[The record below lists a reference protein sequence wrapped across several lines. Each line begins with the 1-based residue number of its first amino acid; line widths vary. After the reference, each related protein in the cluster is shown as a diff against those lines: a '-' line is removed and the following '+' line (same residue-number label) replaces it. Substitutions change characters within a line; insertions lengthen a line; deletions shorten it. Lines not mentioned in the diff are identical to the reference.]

1 MRILAIGDVTSEGGV
16 KHLEDKLWQIRRDE
30 RINFCIVN
38 GENASFITGASAEIA
53 ERIFMAGADCITGG
67 NHTLRNKA
75 AYSYLENTEAI
86 LRPINFEGAVGHGY
100 VILEAGNGYKILVI
114 SAMGNVYIE
123 PTLDN
128 PYGYI
133 DRALK
138 REEGRYDFAVL
149 DIHAEATGEKLAI
162 GYNYDGRIN
171 VVFGTHTHVQ
181 TADEQILPRGT
192 GYITDL
198 GMCGESGGVLGM
210 DADVVIKRMRTRLP
224 EKFVSSKGACEAT
237 GAIFDLDEKSGRVTA
252 VRRIK
257 F

>member
-16 KHLEDKLWQIRRDE
+16 KHLEENLWRVRKEEKID
-30 RINFCIVN
+30 FCIVN

-53 ERIFMAGADCITGG
+53 DRIFMAGADCITGG

-100 VILEAGNGYKILVI
+100 AILDANGYRVLVI

-162 GYNYDGRIN
+162 GYAYDGIIN
-171 VVFGTHTHVQ
+171 IVFGTHTHVA
-181 TADEQILPRGT
+181 TADEQILPQGT

-210 DADVVIKRMRTRLP
+210 DADVVVRKMRTRLP
-224 EKFVSSKGACEAT
+224 EKFVVAKGRCAAT
-237 GAIFDLDEKSGRVTA
+237 GAVFTLDENSGRVTDIK
-252 VRRIK
+252 RIK